1 MMNCRSQ
8 LNLFIGAVV
17 VFSIVLSS
25 CSRDTGNSAH
35 GSAAAPSSLSQVSA
49 VRLNFRYEADVP
61 GPSDQPP
68 SNAEERNAAVQA
80 DFDQNRSQ
88 EILDKTLTSPDKKH
102 VAAIYHRVS
111 DVPSEFRIDMYEA
124 GGQLIRKVTPDSMAV
139 HFPDTILWSPDS
151 SALAFVAMIRV
162 QQGETV
168 TAPTPPDVPNPL
180 ANSTVNPAEETPA
193 ATPTPAPT
201 AASVLMFR
209 TEQIYLC
216 DADGAGLKP
225 ITQSEGRIYF
235 YYVWSPDS
243 TMLAALVATSPEWAS
258 MQAQAASKKEMFV
271 PAGRPRIVEK
281 NGRERLLD
289 DAMTQTRPVWS
300 PDSSKV
306 AAAFDTQ
313 IRIYDANGV
322 TPTQAAIPL
331 RNQLLIS
338 SAAYDK
344 QLEQQA
350 AAENT
355 VANTGDQSNANAPPQ
370 TTTLPDPSKLVSFN
384 PIVTLQ
390 WTSPDILYFQTGYI
404 KQFENP
410 ADNRSSYLRWH
421 RLVLSPQPAQPAR

>member
-1 MMNCRSQ
+1 MTYKPTQRLTSC
-8 LNLFIGAVV
+8 LLLTLVV
-17 VFSIVLSS
+17 GLAS
-25 CSRDTGNSAH
+25 CSRDAGNS
-35 GSAAAPSSLSQVSA
+35 SNSTAAPSSLSQVSA
-49 VRLNFRYEADVP
+49 VRLNFRYEPDVP
-61 GPSDQPP
+61 GPTDQPP
-68 SNAEERNAAVQA
+68 SNAEERSASLQS
-80 DFDQNRSQ
+80 DFDQNRAQ
-88 EILDKTLTSPDKKH
+88 EILDKTLTSPDKKRV
-102 VAAIYHRVS
+102 VAVYHRVN
-111 DVPSEFRIDMYEA
+111 DAPSEYRIDMYEPD
-124 GGQLIRKVTPDSMAV
+124 GHLLRKVTPDTMAV
-139 HFPDTILWSPDS
+139 HFPDTIVWAPDS
-151 SALAFVAMIRV
+151 SAVAFVATTRAQMA
-162 QQGETV
+162 EAA
-168 TAPTPPDVPNPL
+168 TAPTPPSLPNPQES
-180 ANSTVNPAEETPA
+180 STVNPDEQTPVA
-193 ATPTPAPT
+193 MSTPAPT
-201 AASVLMFR
+201 AASILTFH

-216 DADGAGLKP
+216 DTDGSGLKP
-225 ITQSEGRIYF
+225 VTQSEGRIYF

-243 TMLAALVATSPEWAS
+243 AMLAALVTTSPEWAS
-258 MQAQAASKKEMFV
+258 MQAQAASKKELFV

-313 IRIYDANGV
+313 VRIYDASGT

-355 VANTGDQSNANAPPQ
+355 VANANDQTAANAPPQ

-384 PIVTLQ
+384 PIVMLQ

>member
-1 MMNCRSQ
+1 MNYSSLRKFSAGC
-8 LNLFIGAVV
+8 VV
-17 VFSIVLSS
+17 ALTVLSAA
-25 CSRDTGNSAH
+25 CNRDNSNSSNAT
-35 GSAAAPSSLSQVSA
+35 AAPSSLTQVPA

-68 SNAEERNAAVQA
+68 SNIEERNAAIQA
-80 DFDQNRSQ
+80 DFDQNRPQ
-88 EILDKTLTSPDKKH
+88 EVLDKTLTSPDKKH
-102 VAAIYHRVS
+102 VAAVYHRVN
-111 DVPSEFRIDMYEA
+111 DVASEFRIDMYEP
-124 GGQLIRKVTPDSMAV
+124 GGHLVRKVTPDTMAV

-151 SALAFVAMIRV
+151 SAVAFVATTRAG
-162 QQGETV
+162 QDEGTQ
-168 TAPTPPDVPNPL
+168 APTPPSVPNPM
-180 ANSTVNPAEETPA
+180 ANSTVNPADETPVP
-193 ATPTPAPT
+193 ATPTPAP
-201 AASVLMFR
+201 AASVLTFR

-216 DADGAGLKP
+216 DADGGALKP
-225 ITQSEGRIYF
+225 LTQTEGRIYF
-235 YYVWSPDS
+235 YYVWSPDGS
-243 TMLAALVATSPEWAS
+243 MLAALVATSPEWAS
-258 MQAQAASKKEMFV
+258 MQAQAASKKELFV
-271 PAGRPRIVEK
+271 PGGRPRTVEK

-313 IRIYDANGV
+313 VRIYDANG
-322 TPTQAAIPL
+322 TSPTQAAIPL

-350 AAENT
+350 AAENS
-355 VANTGDQSNANAPPQ
+355 VATNANDQSNANSPPA

-384 PIVTLQ
+384 PIVMLQ

-404 KQFENP
+404 KQFETP

-421 RLVLSPQPAQPAR
+421 RLIFSPQPAQPTR